1 MSLKAGIG
9 ENHQIRVF
17 VVNSKSIL
25 NYADFGIDYRFQFI
39 MYFLRTVLFLLC
51 LGGSLQNEIACAG
64 IELPSRPFTTKVH
77 PSEGQIV
84 QFNPPTFVFP
94 SSIKAKS
101 YLLAISKEKNF
112 PANNTVTFS
121 AFCMLLAP
129 PKKIEPGA
137 YFWRW
142 RAVLKGSTVAGWSSI
157 RKFIVPKEAV
167 GIPFPDIKQIKHRIG
182 MMRPRIY
189 VTSDTLPHLKKK
201 ARSKFGPD
209 WIRNVE
215 ILAKASQKKILLPE
229 PEFLPCRIFFKNKRG
244 EKYQMMWKKYRP
256 FFREMSSLAENYI
269 LTDNLLSGQEAKR
282 RLIHIAKWDPRG
294 STSRKNNDEICAEI
308 LQHCPVVFDRVYSL
322 LNSEEKQ
329 LIVNS
334 LLVRMQELYDFLRG
348 LPFELKPYESHRMG
362 YFVPDLLQ
370 ACFALLGDAPV
381 DDILNYILM
390 QLWSPFY
397 PPFGGADGGWSEG
410 PTYWGWSTSVLAN
423 LYFLVHQLTGVPVH
437 QRSSLRNTSQFKLF
451 GNPPYFKMSPFGD
464 GQAHPVK
471 KNGARAM
478 RKLASL
484 YQDQYALWYAQE
496 TGVQLY
502 GIDALLFD
510 TGMLQGKPPNDLL
523 QGKAFPSVGLA
534 TMHENLSDQSKNV
547 ALLFRSSP
555 FGSISHSYA
564 DQNTFAIDAYG
575 EPLII
580 ASGYYQRFGSPHH
593 KKWTWTTAASNSV
606 LINNQGQATRDW
618 SSKGNLDQF
627 ISTEFADYALGSAHK
642 AYKGLLNIF
651 NRHIFFLRSNHA
663 NETPIVIIHD
673 IIEGAK
679 PITAQFL
686 LHASNKFILDGSKQV
701 MLKSASSACQINF
714 VYPSL
719 LQISQTNKFPIM
731 PERSAQNQ
739 WHLKGA
745 TVKKKRKIN
754 SIITIQP
761 YSLKEQYYP
770 MDVFPEKDHSGF
782 IGSCL

>member
-1 MSLKAGIG
+1 
-9 ENHQIRVF
+9 
-17 VVNSKSIL
+17 
-25 NYADFGIDYRFQFI
+25 
-39 MYFLRTVLFLLC
+39 
-51 LGGSLQNEIACAG
+51 
-64 IELPSRPFTTKVH
+64 
-77 PSEGQIV
+77 
-84 QFNPPTFVFP
+84 
-94 SSIKAKS
+94 
-101 YLLAISKEKNF
+101 
-112 PANNTVTFS
+112 
-121 AFCMLLAP
+121 
-129 PKKIEPGA
+129 
-137 YFWRW
+137 
-142 RAVLKGSTVAGWSSI
+142 
-157 RKFIVPKEAV
+157 
-167 GIPFPDIKQIKHRIG
+167 
-182 MMRPRIY
+182 
-189 VTSDTLPHLKKK
+189 
-201 ARSKFGPD
+201 
-209 WIRNVE
+209 
-215 ILAKASQKKILLPE
+215 
-229 PEFLPCRIFFKNKRG
+229 
-244 EKYQMMWKKYRP
+244 
-256 FFREMSSLAENYI
+256 
-269 LTDNLLSGQEAKR
+269 
-282 RLIHIAKWDPRG
+282 
-294 STSRKNNDEICAEI
+294 
-308 LQHCPVVFDRVYSL
+308 
-322 LNSEEKQ
+322 
-329 LIVNS
+329 
-334 LLVRMQELYDFLRG
+334 
-348 LPFELKPYESHRMG
+348 
-362 YFVPDLLQ
+362 
-370 ACFALLGDAPV
+370 
-381 DDILNYILM
+381 
-390 QLWSPFY
+390 
-397 PPFGGADGGWSEG
+397 
-410 PTYWGWSTSVLAN
+410 
-423 LYFLVHQLTGVPVH
+423 
-437 QRSSLRNTSQFKLF
+437 
-451 GNPPYFKMSPFGD
+451 
-464 GQAHPVK
+464 
-471 KNGARAM
+471 
-478 RKLASL
+478 
-484 YQDQYALWYAQE
+484 
-496 TGVQLY
+496 
-502 GIDALLFD
+502 LFD

-564 DQNTFAIDAYG
+564 DQNTFALDAYG

-782 IGSCL
+782 IGSCLISDNKSIKTMFRLDNERKLSKEGSFLDNKKVFAYSLTCVRNKNNGRFFGKSLVVKFANKMNHFYLDSLTVSSYSKFTICCQ